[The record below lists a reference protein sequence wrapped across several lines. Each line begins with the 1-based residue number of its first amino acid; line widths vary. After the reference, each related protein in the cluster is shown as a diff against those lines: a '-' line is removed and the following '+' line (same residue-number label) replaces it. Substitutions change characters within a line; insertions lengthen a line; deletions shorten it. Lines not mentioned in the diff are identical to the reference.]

1 MDGPY
6 GECVVRFLFLYCSE
20 IWFCCIART
29 GLQPLVLVDF
39 SVCLNS
45 YNLHKLSVTVVF
57 LAPLYLVLNS
67 SGYSVNRQILSCVF
81 LALHMILSVF
91 PVAGVCRLTLEP
103 AAVCW
108 ELEPRLTLLFVSA
121 VLPTSVHPS

>member
-57 LAPLYLVLNS
+57 LAPLYLVFKFIRL
-67 SGYSVNRQILSCVF
+67 LSKSTDFELCVF
-81 LALHMILSVF
+81 SPAHDSFCI
-91 PVAGVCRLTLEP
+91 PCGRGVQTHFGTCCCVLGVGTKTYSL
-103 AAVCW
+103 VC
-108 ELEPRLTLLFVSA
+108 
-121 VLPTSVHPS
+121 